1 MGLYNDLIVLPFDI
15 PRDMLILVLSFLMS
29 FALTFSI
36 SPAIIR
42 IANEKGLVAKAVK
55 RSSHTNPTPCIGG
68 IPIFMGI
75 MFTTLLLTPHHQW
88 ASLQYILGAM
98 VIVFMVGFKDD
109 IEGLSAWKKMVGLI
123 VAISILVFKGGV
135 QLEGMYGL
143 FGMEGKFPGWLS
155 MLITGFTLLVIAN
168 AFNLI
173 DGINGLSG
181 VVGTIAS
188 VTFGTFFFMTDHF
201 YLGVLCMTTAGSL
214 LAFLHFN
221 ITPARTFMGDTGALV
236 IGLLLGIFTIE
247 FISVNSVSTVMAKY
261 KFVNPVAVAVSIMI
275 IPLFDTIRVFTT
287 RILRGGSPFQPDRR
301 HIHHLL
307 IDSGLD
313 HMQATMVLGITNLF
327 FISTIF
333 YLDAV
338 LELHVLI
345 GIQLLAALVA
355 TYFLHRNVV
364 QINAKTKALEENA
377 PLEVQTEAA

>member
-1 MGLYNDLIVLPFDI
+1 
-15 PRDMLILVLSFLMS
+15 MLILVLSFLMS
-29 FALTFSI
+29 FALVFSI
-36 SPAIIR
+36 SPSIIR

-88 ASLQYILGAM
+88 ASLQYILGAT

-143 FGMEGKFPGWLS
+143 FGMDGHFPSWLS
-155 MLITGFTLLVIAN
+155 MLITSFTLLVITN

-181 VVGTIAS
+181 VVGTIAA
-188 VTFGTFFFMTDHF
+188 VTFGTYFFMTDHF
-201 YLGVLCMTTAGSL
+201 YLGVLAMTTAGSL

-221 ITPARTFMGDTGALV
+221 ISPARTFMGDTGALV

-247 FISVNSVSTVMAKY
+247 FIAVNSGPDVLPKY
-261 KFVNPVAVAVSIMI
+261 RFLHPVAVAVSIMI
-275 IPLFDTIRVFTT
+275 IPLFDTVRVFTT
-287 RILRGGSPFQPDRR
+287 RILRGESPFQPDRR

-313 HMQATMVLGITNLF
+313 HMQATTVLGITNLF
-327 FISTIF
+327 FISSIF
-333 YLDAV
+333 YLDPIM
-338 LELHVLI
+338 ELHALI
-345 GIQLLAALVA
+345 CLQLFVALAI
-355 TYFLHRNVV
+355 TFFLHRNVV
-364 QINAKTKALEENA
+364 RINAAKAAKAAESSLEI
-377 PLEVQTEAA
+377 QTEPV

>member
-1 MGLYNDLIVLPFDI
+1 
-15 PRDMLILVLSFLMS
+15 MLILVLSFLMS

-75 MFTTLLLTPHHQW
+75 MFSTLLLTPHHQW

-143 FGMEGKFPGWLS
+143 FGMEGQFPGWLS
-155 MLITGFTLLVIAN
+155 MIITGFTLLVIAN

-188 VTFGTFFFMTDHF
+188 VTFGIYFFMTDHF
-201 YLGVLCMTTAGSL
+201 YLGVLSMTTAGSL

-236 IGLLLGIFTIE
+236 IGLLLGVFTIE
-247 FISVNSVSTVMAKY
+247 FISVSSGPVTMPKY
-261 KFVNPVAVAVSIMI
+261 AFMNPVAVAVSIMI

-287 RILRGGSPFQPDRR
+287 RIARGRSPFQPDRR

-313 HMQATMVLGITNLF
+313 HMQATMVLGTTNLF
-327 FISTIF
+327 FISMVF
-333 YLDAV
+333 YLDPIM
-338 LELHVLI
+338 ELHALI
-345 GIQLLAALVA
+345 GLQLSVALVI

-364 QINAKTKALEENA
+364 RINANKEVLVDNS
-377 PLEVQTEAA
+377 PLEVQTEPA